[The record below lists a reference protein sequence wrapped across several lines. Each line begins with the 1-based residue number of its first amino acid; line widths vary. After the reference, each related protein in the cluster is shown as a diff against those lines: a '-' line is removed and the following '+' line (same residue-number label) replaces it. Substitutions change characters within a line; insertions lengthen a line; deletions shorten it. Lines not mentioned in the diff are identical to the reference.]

1 MPTAGAGGPRR
12 RATIM
17 HIFVSTR
24 RTEVALVS
32 RSLVCV
38 SLNITKGKLSRPLHT
53 RNPTP
58 VANTRPCRR
67 VTATRAQRAWD
78 TARVPDQVVT
88 SVFAP
93 GIELRYYCITHLTSY
108 FLFEHVLCRGLY
120 CHDRTM
126 FNQFI
131 CNRLFY
137 FALILISSNAMIVLP
152 RVVTPGN
159 HRTVTSYKY
168 RGGS

>member
-93 GIELRYYCITHLTSY
+93 GIELRYYCITHLTSFFYLSMFCAGVSIAMTEPCLTNSYVTDY
-108 FLFEHVLCRGLY
+108 FTLRSF
-120 CHDRTM
+120 
-126 FNQFI
+126 
-131 CNRLFY
+131 
-137 FALILISSNAMIVLP
+137 
-152 RVVTPGN
+152 
-159 HRTVTSYKY
+159 
-168 RGGS
+168 